1 MRFRFTLAAAIVAL
15 VVLLVGRQFLESFRA
30 PSGPAG
36 AQRPDGPTD
45 QGTLFTPEPAPV
57 GEANL
62 PSLSAP
68 AWVARN
74 KAGIEALD
82 KDAFEE
88 AAEHF
93 SACLA
98 GRPDEVVYAR
108 NLAETYARWAMSLQ
122 AGDAWDRTRS
132 IDLLEQA
139 VGLHPERLDLSDLLG
154 RYRRSEEAEEGF
166 FTRHTLHFEVA
177 FDLNRTEVRADVQT
191 LVVALED
198 AYLEYGEWFG
208 RRPADSGQ
216 PIRVVIYTQEG
227 FSAVTQVGAWA
238 GGVYDGAIRVPVAD
252 LSRELVRVV
261 SVLRHELLHAF
272 VHVVGG
278 DSIPGWLNEGLAQ
291 WLERGRRGPAA
302 VDLERA
308 QKAMGTE
315 RPFPLDQLRGSL
327 AKWDDPKAIERAYA
341 QSLLLVAHIESHF
354 GAHLLQEMIEGGL
367 KELAPRA
374 VFKSRVGLEL
384 DSLLEDVFPLR

>member
-1 MRFRFTLAAAIVAL
+1 MKFRYTLVAALVAL
-15 VVLLVGRQFLESFRA
+15 IVLLMGRRFLESFRA
-30 PSGPAG
+30 PSGPART
-36 AQRPDGPTD
+36 QTPDGLGGDGSTFAP
-45 QGTLFTPEPAPV
+45 GPAPAEQAAV
-57 GEANL
+57 
-62 PSLSAP
+62 PSLTRSPWA
-68 AWVARN
+68 ARN
-74 KAGIEALD
+74 KAGIGALE

-93 SACLA
+93 AACLA
-98 GRPDEVVYAR
+98 ARPDEAVYAH
-108 NLAETYARWAMSLQ
+108 NLAETYARWAMSLH
-122 AGDAWDRTRS
+122 AGDSWDRTRS
-132 IDLLEQA
+132 IELLQQA
-139 VGLHPERLDLSDLLG
+139 VDLHPERLDLSDLLD
-154 RYRRSEEAEEGF
+154 RYRRSEEVEEGF

-191 LVVALED
+191 LVLALED
-198 AYLEYGEWFG
+198 AYLEYGERFG
-208 RRPADSGQ
+208 MRPADHGQ

-272 VHVVGG
+272 VHEAGG
-278 DSIPGWLNEGLAQ
+278 TSVPGWLNEGLAQ
-291 WLERGRRGPAA
+291 WLERGRQGPAA
-302 VDLERA
+302 GDLERA
-308 QKAMGTE
+308 RKAMGSE

-327 AKWDDPKAIERAYA
+327 AKWEDPKAIERAYA

-367 KELAPRA
+367 QGVSPRA
-374 VFKSRVGLEL
+374 VFKARVGLEL
-384 DSLLEDVFPLR
+384 DSLLEDVFPPR